1 MLKCLPTPLN
11 KLFWFIGLVLLPFLS
26 QAQLSAWEINQL
38 QPKEEGLVRAQKV
51 HIKPIQAVNPFYW
64 LYRGSLG
71 FYQGLISPQIASNCI
86 YEVSCSRFSSVLVQ
100 EFGVLKGGLLS
111 LDRIT
116 RCNRVHHAE
125 SSPLRYSA
133 EGRIRETISDYH

>member
-1 MLKCLPTPLN
+1 MPKWLKTQPN
-11 KLFWFIGLVLLPFLS
+11 KGFTLILLILLPFLS
-26 QAQLSAWEINQL
+26 HAQLSEWELNQL
-38 QPKEEGLVRAQKV
+38 
-51 HIKPIQAVNPFYW
+51 NPQVDLTLKKQRNRVKTTQSINPMYW
-64 LYRGSLG
+64 MYRGSLG
-71 FYQGLISPQIASNCI
+71 FYQRVLSPQIASNCI

-125 SSPLRYSA
+125 SSPLRYTA
-133 EGRIRETISDYH
+133 EGRIIETISDYH